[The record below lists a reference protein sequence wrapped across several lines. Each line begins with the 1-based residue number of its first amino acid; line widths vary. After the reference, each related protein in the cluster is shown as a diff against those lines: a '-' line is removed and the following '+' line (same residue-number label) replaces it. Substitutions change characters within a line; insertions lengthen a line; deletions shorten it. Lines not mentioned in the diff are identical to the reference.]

1 VGPIVSPSGLPKVV
15 VLGGGIAGLTAAY
28 ELSRGEWWQRYSSIV
43 VYQQGWRLGGKAA
56 SGRDFKQEHRI
67 EEHGLH
73 IWFGYYENAFRML
86 AGCHD
91 ELDAIAADA
100 GDSEWRRW
108 SPAMTRIDQGF
119 HPCNTIGLADDEPDG
134 TWTQWLASFPESDA
148 SPWDRDIVS
157 EPMAWDLSW
166 YLDRIGQRIVALA
179 HTAIRSLVEEV
190 DLRPLTLEPEP
201 EDRARLVDPILLLD
215 EVLGRLDPVA
225 RRFVDATVAAAT
237 SMRLLADRVPDD
249 PIVRLV
255 LAQIDAADTVLDYL
269 RVRYDE
275 PIRWNA
281 TLRRM
286 MTVLDLFLGVTRGLL
301 AHRIVTE
308 DDLDALDDWEWD
320 EWLASQGVR
329 IESRESTLVRGLSYA
344 LPFAYFQG
352 SRDNPIFSAGVGL
365 RLFLRSFFTYRG
377 ALMWKPNAG
386 MGDVVFSPLFEL
398 LVKRGVDIHFFHQV
412 DELEVDDDARR
423 VTGINLRR
431 QRSDATPPQDK
442 PERLQWFRERFLRH
456 RRRSDTTPAQ
466 DDSERLQWYRERFL
480 KAVRPRAGA
489 GMADADLQCWP
500 NQPLPIWDPG
510 PTDFGY
516 EDLLGV
522 PSHAGDPAYVPI
534 ARDDVVVLALPLGV
548 IAHVGTQLLRDAR
561 WKAQVEEVGLV
572 PTQSAQLWLK
582 DRCSTSLGWPDDLV
596 ASGFTEPFDTFADM
610 PVASRTEEAGL
621 GAETVVYLCGVL
633 FDPPSRPD
641 GPTYKRA
648 PSDAGKSTDAI
659 EREWLQR
666 ERRWARKNLLRFLT
680 ERAAYLWP
688 QAVDPSTGLFDP
700 ATLADPK
707 GSNYGIA
714 QGFDNLYD
722 VIDALLGD
730 EAARA
735 NPAAPYFRANVQ
747 PSDRYVLSLPGT
759 ARYRLAPGDS
769 GFGNLFPAGDWTA
782 CVLDAGCMEAATIS
796 GMLAAEAITG
806 EPRTIIGR
814 QAEPAFAFGE
824 DRGEELYWS
833 TT

>member
-1 VGPIVSPSGLPKVV
+1 VTSASKPKVV

-28 ELSRGEWWQRYSSIV
+28 ELSRSGWRERYSSIE

-56 SGRDFKQEHRI
+56 SGRDHQREQRI

-100 GDSEWRRW
+100 GAGAGEWRRW

-134 TWTQWLASFPESDA
+134 TWTQWLASFPESDT
-148 SPWDRDIVS
+148 SPWDRDIAS

-166 YLDRIGQRIVALA
+166 YLDRIGQRTVALA
-179 HTAIRSLVEEV
+179 RTAIRSLVQEV

-201 EDRARLVDPILLLD
+201 EDRARLVDPILLVD
-215 EVLGRLDPVA
+215 EVLGRLEPVA
-225 RRFVDATVAAAT
+225 RRFVDATVAAG
-237 SMRLLADRVPDD
+237 SGMRLLADRDPDD
-249 PIVRLV
+249 PLVRLV
-255 LAQIDAADTVLDYL
+255 LAQIDAADTVLDYV
-269 RVRYDE
+269 RVRWDE
-275 PIRWNA
+275 PIRQNA
-281 TLRRM
+281 TLRRL

-320 EWLASQGVR
+320 EWLAAQGVR

-344 LPFAYFQG
+344 LPFAYFRG
-352 SRDNPIFSAGVGL
+352 SRDNPVFSAGVGL

-398 LVKRGVDIHFFHQV
+398 LVKRGVDVHFFHQV

-423 VTGINLRR
+423 VKGVRLRR
-431 QRSDATPPQDK
+431 QRRDTTPPQDDA
-442 PERLQWFRERFLRH
+442 ERLR
-456 RRRSDTTPAQ
+456 
-466 DDSERLQWYRERFL
+466 WYRERFL
-480 KAVRPRAGA
+480 VRVRPRHGA

-500 NQPLPIWDPG
+500 NQPLPVWEPG
-510 PTDFGY
+510 PADY
-516 EDLLGV
+516 SDEDLLGV
-522 PSHAGDPAYVPI
+522 PSDAGDPAYVPI

-548 IAHVGTQLLRDAR
+548 IAHVGKQLLEDAR
-561 WKAQVEEVGLV
+561 WKALVEEVGLV

-582 DRCSTSLGWPDDLV
+582 DRCSTSLGWPDDIV
-596 ASGFTEPFDTFADM
+596 ASGFSEPFDTFADM
-610 PVASRTEEAGL
+610 PVACRTERSGL
-621 GAETVVYLCGVL
+621 GAQTVVYLCGVL
-633 FDPPSRPD
+633 FDPASRPD
-641 GPTYKRA
+641 GPRYERA
-648 PSDAGKSTDAI
+648 ASDAGKSTVDI
-659 EREWLQR
+659 ERAWLQS
-666 ERRWARKNLLRFLT
+666 ERDWVRRNLLRFLT
-680 ERAAYLWP
+680 ERAALLWP

-707 GSNYGIA
+707 GSIFRIA
-714 QGFDNLYD
+714 QRFDTLYG
-722 VIDALLGD
+722 VINALLGD

-769 GFGNLFPAGDWTA
+769 GFANLFPAGDWTA

-806 EPRTIIGR
+806 ELRTIIGR